1 MQSADDSSPSKNKAS
16 RSKPKRS
23 MGKGTPPPRNDTL
36 VALGGP
42 ESMPNARKPNEDV
55 KRPKLSS
62 KKRTI
67 SLKFRVR
74 AKFRRAFRRAASAQD
89 CKKVELLERIF
100 TEWSGRNPA

>member
-1 MQSADDSSPSKNKAS
+1 MQSADDSSPSRNKAS

-23 MGKGTPPPRNDTL
+23 MSKGTPPPRNDTL
-36 VALGGP
+36 DALGGP
-42 ESMPNARKPNEDV
+42 ESMPNARKPNENV

-67 SLKFRVR
+67 SLKFRVT